1 VIQSHRRVLVSAVVS
16 FFLLASLAK
25 AGDAQTRAPRGGGK
39 EVYIV
44 ELSAPPLALSQ
55 PRSGG
60 GRKLDTGSEG
70 SLRYVENLRQG
81 QRETLAAV
89 RAKVGRE
96 VAALHQYTRVFN
108 GLALE
113 LSKEEAGLISRLPG
127 VRRVEPEVK
136 LRLQSDSGP
145 AWMGAPG
152 IWDGTQT
159 GGLPGTKGE
168 GVVIGIVDTGIN
180 MDHPSFAD
188 IGGDG
193 YNHSNPRGAGNY
205 AGWCSPS
212 NPDYDPALICNDKL
226 IGVWSYVWS
235 GTPEDEQGHGTQLAS
250 VAAGNFVNVPVTA
263 GLVRT
268 ISGAA
273 PHANLIAYNA
283 CDDYGYCYSSEVIA
297 AIDQAVDDG
306 VDVLNV
312 SFAGSYYSSPWAD
325 SVAQALL
332 GAREAGVFVASAAGN
347 SGSYSGSISSPAT
360 APWVLAV
367 GASTHN
373 RRFSSSFTGLSG
385 GGTPPPIASGLAWT
399 NAAAAAPVVKAGG
412 TGDCYASYPAGTFTG
427 KIVACWIDPHDIGQ
441 STVSAI
447 KAAGA
452 LGVVLVDSHTHPEDT
467 KYPVAYNH
475 PAVRLVDDA
484 NIAAFWNWMGS
495 GAGHNGR
502 IDATTAAVSASYAD
516 VVPAFSSR
524 GPGSVGD
531 VLRPD
536 LVAPGVQI
544 LAASSD
550 GFGDYEISDGT
561 SLSSALAAGAAA
573 LLIDLH
579 PAWTPAEVQSA
590 MMTTA
595 KATGLRDY
603 NASPLTNPLAIG
615 SGRLNLGAAAKA
627 GLVFDE
633 TAADFVAAN
642 PALNGVPQSLN
653 LASLA
658 DDSCVLGCGWT
669 RTVRNTLAV
678 TTNWMVSSL
687 ATPAGTNATIT
698 PFSFT
703 LPPGGTQT
711 IQVQLD
717 GPPSQ
722 YGWATGSLTLTE
734 TGSLAP
740 PVRLPI
746 ATRWLPQYG
755 LTVSKAGTGSG
766 RVTSSPAGIDCGP
779 NCSALFPD
787 ESTILLTPTADPGS
801 TFVGWNGWECY
812 GTENPC
818 YVNIWGYSEQVTA
831 YFDLQPADKALA
843 NRVGFKDGMNPPV
856 DRGTWRYYYADLPAG
871 TGELVVDLLDVT
883 GDVVLYVRH
892 GSKPTWNAADCSDY
906 DYYGLPN
913 RRCAI
918 TAPAGG
924 RWWIGVNND
933 QTGPIQY
940 SVRASWGSITDQA
953 LSNAVPL
960 GDFVSSAAAGEA
972 WKYYY
977 VDLAGGDSE
986 LVVDLKRLSA
996 DADLFVRHGA
1006 KPDRS
1011 NYGCTSAAVGTGD
1024 ERCTVPSPAAGRWW
1038 IGVNNF
1044 SSGTVTYDVQAS
1056 WVSTSASDFYTVIP
1070 CRLVDT
1076 RQSYPMQSRQ
1086 PRSFLAAGHCGIPVT
1101 AKAVAL
1107 NVTVVNATGGG
1118 NVTVYPANLS
1128 VPLASAISFAPGG
1141 SRASNALVRLST
1153 DGEGRIGVTA
1163 TLGLTGQVDVLL
1175 DVAGYFE

>member
-1 VIQSHRRVLVSAVVS
+1 VIQSRRRVLVFALLS
-16 FFLLASLAK
+16 FVLLATLAE
-25 AGDAQTRAPRGGGK
+25 AAPVRPPRGGR

-55 PRSGG
+55 PRSRGE
-60 GRKLDTGSEG
+60 RRLDPRSAG
-70 SLRYVENLRQG
+70 SLHYVEQLRHGQG
-81 QRETLAAV
+81 ETLAAV

-96 VAALHQYTRVFN
+96 VAALRQYTRAFN
-108 GLALE
+108 GMALE
-113 LSKEEAGLISRLPG
+113 LSQEEAGLISRLPG
-127 VRRVEPEVK
+127 VLRVQPDVK
-136 LRLQSDSGP
+136 FRLQSDSGP
-145 AWMGAPG
+145 AWTGAPG

-159 GGLPGTKGE
+159 GGLAGTRGE
-168 GVVIGIVDTGIN
+168 GMVIGVVDTGIN
-180 MDHPSFAD
+180 IDHPSFAD

-193 YNHSNPRGAGNY
+193 YDHTNPRGAGNY
-205 AGWCSPS
+205 AGWCNPS
-212 NPDYDPALICNDKL
+212 NPDYDPALVCNDKL
-226 IGVWSYVWS
+226 IGVWSFGWS
-235 GTPEDEQGHGTQLAS
+235 TTPEDAQGHGTQIAS
-250 VAAGNFVNVPVTA
+250 VAAGNVVNVPLTA
-263 GLVRT
+263 SLVRT

-283 CDDYGYCYSSEVIA
+283 CGYYGYCYGSEVLA
-297 AIDQAVDDG
+297 AIDQAIDDG

-312 SFAGSYYSSPWAD
+312 SFAGDSSNPWAD
-325 SVAQALL
+325 PVSQALL

-347 SGSYSGSISSPAT
+347 GGSYYYYGSISSPASS
-360 APWVLAV
+360 PWLLAV

-373 RRFSSSFTGLSG
+373 RRFISSFTGLSG
-385 GGTPPPIASGLAWT
+385 GATPPPVAAGLSWTSAVAS
-399 NAAAAAPVVKAGG
+399 APVVKAGG
-412 TGDCYASYPAGTFTG
+412 TGDCYSSYPAGTFTG
-427 KIVACWIDPHDIGQ
+427 KIVACWISPHESGQ
-441 STVSAI
+441 SAVDI
-447 KAAGA
+447 VKAAGG
-452 LGVVLVDSHTHPEDT
+452 LGVVLVDDHTHPEDV
-467 KYPVAYNH
+467 KVPMSYNH
-475 PAVRLVDDA
+475 PTVRLVDDA
-484 NIAAFWNWMGS
+484 NIAAFWSWMGS
-495 GAGHNGR
+495 GAGHTGR
-502 IDATTAAVSASYAD
+502 IDATAAGINASYAD

-524 GPGSVGD
+524 GPGAVGD

-536 LVAPGVQI
+536 LLAPGVEI

-550 GFGDYEISDGT
+550 GFGDYEISGGT

-579 PAWTPAEVQSA
+579 PDWTPAEVQSA

-595 KATGLRDY
+595 KATGLRDH
-603 NASPLTNPLAIG
+603 NASLLTNPLAIG
-615 SGRLNLGAAAKA
+615 SGRLNLGAAARA
-627 GLVFDE
+627 GLVLDE
-633 TAADFVAAN
+633 TAADFTAAN

-658 DDSCVLGCGWT
+658 DDQCVLGCGWT
-669 RTVRNTLAV
+669 RTVRSTLPV
-678 TTNWMVSSL
+678 TTSWMVSSL

-711 IQVQLD
+711 IQVHLD
-717 GPPSQ
+717 GPPGQ
-722 YGWATGSLTLTE
+722 YGWSTGSLTLSE

-755 LTVSKAGTGSG
+755 LTVTKAGSGSG
-766 RVTSSPAGIDCGP
+766 RVTSSPAGIDCGAT
-779 NCSALFPD
+779 CSALFPD
-787 ESTILLTPTADPGS
+787 ETDVLLTPVADPGS
-801 TFVGWNGWECY
+801 TFVGWDAWSCY
-812 GTENPC
+812 ATEIPC
-818 YVNIWGYSEQVTA
+818 EVEIWGGSEQVTA

-843 NRVGFKDGMNPPV
+843 NRVGFKDGMSPPV
-856 DRGTWRYYYADLPAG
+856 DGGTWRYYYADLPAG

-883 GDVVLYVRH
+883 GQVVLYVNH
-892 GSKPTWNAADCSDY
+892 AGKPTWNDYDCYDY

-918 TAPAGG
+918 TAPAAG

-940 SVRASWGSITDQA
+940 SVRASWGSAADQA
-953 LSNAVPL
+953 LANAVPL
-960 GDFVSSAAAGEA
+960 GDFVSSVAAGED

-986 LVVDLKRLSA
+986 LVVDLKHLSA
-996 DADLFVRHGA
+996 DADLFVRHGS

-1011 NYGCTSAAVGTGD
+1011 NYGCTSAAVGTED

-1044 SSGTVTYDVQAS
+1044 SAGTVTYDVQAS
-1056 WVSTSASDFYTVIP
+1056 WTSTGASDFYTVIP

-1076 RQSYPMQSRQ
+1076 RQSYPVQSGQ
-1086 PRSFLAAGHCGIPVT
+1086 PRSFLAAGHCGIPAT

-1107 NVTVVNATGGG
+1107 NVSAVNATGSG
-1118 NVTVYPANLS
+1118 NLTVYPADLS
-1128 VPLASAISFAPGG
+1128 VPVASSLFFVPGR
-1141 SRASNALVRLST
+1141 SRTSNSIVRLST
-1153 DGEGRIGVTA
+1153 DGEGRVGVA
-1163 TLGLTGQVDVLL
+1163 ALLGLTGQVDVIL
-1175 DVAGYFE
+1175 DVVGYFE